1 MGVPMVTPVGV
12 EREYFTKFHTHVKPR
27 LTEVLTWLK
36 QGFTEYSISDKL
48 GICQD
53 TWAEYKKHYPEL
65 SELYARAT
73 SERNNLVM
81 NSMFSKA
88 TGDIVNVK
96 QEKMTKDGVVIV
108 LNSEIYTPPD
118 VNAADLYLRN
128 RMPGYIQPKQDSGG
142 SVTITVQL
150 PSVQAEL
157 DRIGSARLALEAE
170 LATIDLLPDAGG
182 AYARPGP
189 ESAELPTDSDNSED
203 PDPFSHNCTA

>member
-1 MGVPMVTPVGV
+1 MGVPMVSPVGV

-27 LTEVLTWLK
+27 LAEILTWLK

-81 NSMFSKA
+81 NSMYSKA
-88 TGDIVNVK
+88 TGDIVSIK
-96 QEKMTKDGVVIV
+96 QEKMTKDGAIVV

-128 RMPGYIQPKQDSGG
+128 RMPGYVQAKQDTGAN
-142 SVTITVQL
+142 VTVTVQL
-150 PSVQAEL
+150 PAIQAEL
-157 DRIGSARLALEAE
+157 DRITADRARLEAE
-170 LATIDLLPDAGG
+170 LASIEMLPDAEGTYI
-182 AYARPGP
+182 ATD
-189 ESAELPTDSDNSED
+189 PTDTED
-203 PDPFSHNCTA
+203 PFTV